1 MSQVRSRLAT
11 SVTVITVLGLAWVG
25 SAQQSNPAPH
35 PSTAPAPT
43 APGASS
49 APTSDAAQQP
59 TTIDCPASP
68 AAAQATG
75 SSTPATSSGGP
86 SAGVGTPQGA
96 GTGSGLATMPSV
108 RASQRIEGQITSIDS
123 TRTNRII
130 AVSDVK
136 LEIEPSTI
144 ILVNCKRAST
154 AELREGSKV
163 KAAYEV
169 KSDNRNLA
177 TVVEVQD

>member
-1 MSQVRSRLAT
+1 MSQVRSLAT
-11 SVTVITVLGLAWVG
+11 SVTVITILGLAWVG
-25 SAQQSNPAPH
+25 SAQQSSPAPY
-35 PSTAPAPT
+35 PSTAPAQT

-49 APTSDAAQQP
+49 APTSGAAQQP
-59 TTIDCPASP
+59 TTIDCPAS
-68 AAAQATG
+68 AAAPATG
-75 SSTPATSSGGP
+75 SATSTTAPGGP
-86 SAGVGTPQGA
+86 STGVGTPQGA

-108 RASQRIEGQITSIDS
+108 QASQRIDGQITSVGS

-130 AVSDVK
+130 AVGDVK

-154 AELREGSKV
+154 TELKEGSKV

-169 KSDNRNLA
+169 KNDNRNLA